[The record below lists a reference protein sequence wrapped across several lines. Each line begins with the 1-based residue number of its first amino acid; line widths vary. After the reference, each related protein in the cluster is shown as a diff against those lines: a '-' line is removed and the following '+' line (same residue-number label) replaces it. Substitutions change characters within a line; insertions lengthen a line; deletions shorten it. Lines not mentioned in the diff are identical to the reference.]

1 MRMMANTFYEA
12 PSVTCELEVQEG
24 AADGAANTWGGVALR
39 AKGWELTVQ
48 AKEKPS
54 LLILTITKHDTLKKR
69 GRQATTLI
77 LEWGSELHRTL
88 TYFQAS
94 NRSFSY
100 KPLERH
106 LEKTHPFFLSFSLW
120 GGGMA

>member
-12 PSVTCELEVQEG
+12 RVWAVSWRSRKVQQM
-24 AADGAANTWGGVALR
+24 ALQTLHSSGVALR
-39 AKGWELTVQ
+39 AKGWELAVQ

-54 LLILTITKHDTLKKR
+54 LLILIITKQ

-77 LEWGSELHRTL
+77 LEWGSEFHRTL
-88 TYFQAS
+88 TYLQAS

-100 KPLERH
+100 KLLERH
-106 LEKTHPFFLSFSLW
+106 LEETHPFFLSFSLW